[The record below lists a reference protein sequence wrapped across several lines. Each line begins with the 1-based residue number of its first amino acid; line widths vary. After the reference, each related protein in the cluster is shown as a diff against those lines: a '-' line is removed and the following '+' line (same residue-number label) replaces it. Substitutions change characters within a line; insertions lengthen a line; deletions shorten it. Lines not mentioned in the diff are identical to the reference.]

1 MVFLQVRPPDWPL
14 AVSLQL
20 MNLEASEAAV
30 PLAST
35 RCQRCNPAAFLSA
48 DSPVLTSRV
57 AVTVH
62 VLDINEFPPEL
73 ASPYETF
80 VCENARLGQVR
91 PPDLLR

>member
-1 MVFLQVRPPDWPL
+1 MNTCVLCFPL
-14 AVSLQL
+14 
-20 MNLEASEAAV
+20 
-30 PLAST
+30 P
-35 RCQRCNPAAFLSA
+35 

-80 VCENARLGQVR
+80 VCENARVGQVR
-91 PPDLLR
+91 RLSPVGFSCMKTRWCLSEQAAVNWSVVYPPSRAEVPSRCTF